1 MKIQIF
7 HFLKNIDLKDTKFT
21 NFIEFWHKKFKSI
34 DNLTLLTIQFLDK
47 N

>member
-7 HFLKNIDLKDTKFT
+7 NFLKNIDLKDTKFT
-21 NFIEFWHKKFKSI
+21 NFIDFWHKKFKPI